1 MFENKKIFILGMA
14 RSGYEAA
21 KILAK
26 RNNEIV
32 LNDNNENQDKNHI
45 KELKK
50 LGVKVILGSHPDDIL
65 DDSFDYLIKNPG
77 IKFDHKYLKYANE
90 HNIKIINE
98 IEMAYHL
105 LPKNVKLIAV
115 TGTNGKTT
123 TTSIIYEIVSNA
135 FPGKTHLA
143 GNIGFP
149 LCQIIENIKENDY
162 LVMEIGVPQLHDF
175 YDFNPDI
182 AVLTN
187 IFEAHLDMFKTRE
200 YYNETK
206 LRMFQNHTKDNIAII
221 NHDNEDAYR
230 ITKNIKSTKKYF
242 SSNEKINGC
251 YIKDNSIYYYDEKI
265 INTKDIKLQG
275 KHNYENIMC
284 AIMVSKELNISN
296 EIIIKTLKEF
306 SGVEH
311 RIEYSGTIDGV
322 EFYNDSKA
330 TNVTSTQIALSTFK
344 KPTIL
349 LLGGLDRGHSFDGLK
364 DYMKHVKLVVSF
376 GQTNNRIKEFCDKI
390 NIECIVHNTLKE
402 SIIEAFDNSKEND
415 VILLSPAC
423 ASWDQYKCF
432 EDRGTEFKK
441 IVKELKEK
449 KKI

>member
-21 KILAK
+21 KVLAK

-32 LNDNNENQDKNHI
+32 LNDKNENQDENHI
-45 KELKK
+45 KELEG

-65 DDSFDYLIKNPG
+65 DENFDYLIKNPG
-77 IKFDHKYLKYANE
+77 VKFDHKYLKYAEE
-90 HNIKIINE
+90 HNIKVINE

-105 LPKNVKLIAV
+105 LPKGVKLIAI

-123 TTSIIYEIVSNA
+123 TTSLTYEIVRNA
-135 FPGKTHLA
+135 FPNRTHLA

-187 IFEAHLDMFKTRE
+187 IFEAHLDMFGTRE

-206 LRMFQNHTKDNIAII
+206 LRMFQNHTKNNIAII
-221 NHDNEDAYR
+221 NHDNKDAYR
-230 ITKNIKSTKKYF
+230 ITQNIKSTKKYF
-242 SSNEKINGC
+242 SSSEKIDGAYLLN
-251 YIKDNSIYYYDEKI
+251 DDIYYYDEKI
-265 INTKDIKLQG
+265 INTNDIKLQG

-284 AIMVSKELNISN
+284 AIMIAKELNISN
-296 EIIIKTLKEF
+296 DIIVNTIKDF

-311 RIEYSGTIDGV
+311 RIEYVRTLNGID
-322 EFYNDSKA
+322 FYNDSKA
-330 TNVTSTQIALSTFK
+330 TNVTSTQIALSAFSN
-344 KPTIL
+344 PTIL
-349 LLGGLDRGHSFDGLK
+349 L
-364 DYMKHVKLVVSF
+364 
-376 GQTNNRIKEFCDKI
+376 
-390 NIECIVHNTLKE
+390 
-402 SIIEAFDNSKEND
+402 
-415 VILLSPAC
+415 
-423 ASWDQYKCF
+423 
-432 EDRGTEFKK
+432 
-441 IVKELKEK
+441 
-449 KKI
+449 

>member
-330 TNVTSTQIALSTFK
+330 TNVTSTQIALSAFK

>member
-32 LNDNNENQDKNHI
+32 LTDINPNQDENHI
-45 KELKK
+45 KELKD
-50 LGVKVILGSHPDDIL
+50 LGVKLHLGPDEDNL
-65 DDSFDYLIKNPG
+65 FDESFDMMIKNPG
-77 IKFDHKYLKYANE
+77 VKFDNKYVVYAE
-90 HNIKIINE
+90 KHNIKIINE

-105 LPKNVKLIAV
+105 LPKGVKLIAI

-123 TTSIIYEIVSNA
+123 TTSITYEIVSSA
-135 FPGKTHLA
+135 FPNRTHLA

-149 LCQIIENIKENDY
+149 LCQILENIKENDY

-200 YYNETK
+200 YYNENK
-206 LRMFQNHTKDNIAII
+206 LRMFQNHTSKHIAII

-242 SSNEKINGC
+242 SSSKKIDGAYLLN
-251 YIKDNSIYYYDEKI
+251 DSIYYYDEKI
-265 INTKDIKLQG
+265 IDTKDIKLQG

-284 AIMVSKELNISN
+284 AIMVAKELGINN
-296 EIIIKTLKEF
+296 DIIVNVLKEF
-306 SGVEH
+306 GGVEH
-311 RIEYSGTIDGV
+311 RIEYTRTLNGV
-322 EFYNDSKA
+322 EYYNDSKA
-330 TNVTSTQIALSTFK
+330 TNVTSTQIALNTFK

-349 LLGGLDRGHSFDGLK
+349 LLGGLDRGHSFEGLTE
-364 DYMKHVKLVVSF
+364 YMKNVKLVCSY
-376 GQTNNRIKEFCDKI
+376 GQTKTRIKEYCDKL
-390 NIECIVHNTLKE
+390 NIKCIVHDTLKE
-402 SIIEAFDNSKEND
+402 SILSAYENAVSGD
-415 VILLSPAC
+415 VVLLSPAC

-432 EDRGTEFKK
+432 EDRGTEFKE
-441 IVKELKEK
+441 IVKGLGE
-449 KKI
+449 